1 MAPKKR
7 KNSTLNKNVSKSS
20 RRIHDDEEDDD
31 DDDNL
36 FSLDELQALK
46 SQSSQNETLTGV
58 EIIPGTIYETPT
70 SSITSLSA
78 LSDSNSTEQTE
89 VTSKYVFIHNHQDWR
104 DIKVLKRCSYKKQ
117 ILQFSVTVDEMMV
130 NIVGINKV
138 LELPGL
144 SRYHVNLEY
153 PKCFV
158 RATNNALY
166 CIEPIIFCI
175 VHFMLHI
182 LTREG
187 LGAKNVWETA
197 MHIFTEP
204 GKFSVDPIMNI
215 NFLRVI
221 TSDIDL
227 LKKIK
232 KIPENWKTLMK
243 TRSETFRNKFLQ
255 SIESSRPLPKVIFR
269 LVWLMIMF
277 LFFLI
282 L

>member
-1 MAPKKR
+1 M
-7 KNSTLNKNVSKSS
+7 
-20 RRIHDDEEDDD
+20 
-31 DDDNL
+31 
-36 FSLDELQALK
+36 K
-46 SQSSQNETLTGV
+46 SQSSQNQNLTGV
-58 EIIPGTIYETPT
+58 EIIQGTNFETPT

-89 VTSKYVFIHNHQDWR
+89 VTSKYVFIHNNQDWR
-104 DIKVLKRCSYKKQ
+104 DIKSLKRCSYKKQ
-117 ILQFSVTVDEMMV
+117 ILQFSVTIDEMMV

-138 LELPGL
+138 LGLPGL
-144 SRYHVNLEY
+144 SRYHVNLDY

-158 RATNNALY
+158 RATNNAIY

-197 MHIFTEP
+197 IHVLTEP

-215 NFLRVI
+215 NFLRII
-221 TSDIDL
+221 TSDINL
-227 LKKIK
+227 LKKMK

-243 TRSETFRNKFLQ
+243 SRSEIFRNKFLQ
-255 SIESSRPLPKVIFR
+255 LIENSRPLPSVIFR
-269 LVWLMIMF
+269 LVWFMIIF
-277 LFFLI
+277 SLF
-282 L
+282 